1 MTINNNISIIRIIAR
16 RVRLVEHVASMIFMG
31 DDNKELVQ
39 KYMGRPS
46 HTWKDHI
53 KVDLKEIMSEGLH
66 WA

>member
-1 MTINNNISIIRIIAR
+1 
-16 RVRLVEHVASMIFMG
+16 MIFMG